1 MPVIN
6 KDKAKHNYM
15 KRIAGA
21 DIPEEKRVEVALTYI
36 YGVGNFLARQ
46 IIKNC
51 NLDPDKRIK
60 NLTEDEVNSLQRELG
75 NYRIEGDLRRE
86 VQNNIKRLSEIES
99 YRGIRHKRNLPVR
112 GQRTRVNARTKRGKR
127 LTIGTVKK
135 DVVAR
140 VITPA
145 K

>member
-1 MPVIN
+1 
-6 KDKAKHNYM
+6 M

-36 YGVGNFLARQ
+36 YGVGNFLARK

-60 NLTEDEVNSLQRELG
+60 NLTEDEVNSLQRELE

-127 LTIGTVKK
+127 LTIGTVRK
-135 DVVAR
+135 DVVTR
-140 VITPA
+140 VEPA
-145 K
+145 QNK

>member
-1 MPVIN
+1 
-6 KDKAKHNYM
+6 M

-60 NLTEDEVNSLQRELG
+60 NLTEDEVNSLQRELE

-127 LTIGTVKK
+127 LTIGTVRK
-135 DVVAR
+135 DVVVR
-140 VITPA
+140 VGTSA

>member
-1 MPVIN
+1 
-6 KDKAKHNYM
+6 M

-36 YGVGNFLARQ
+36 YGVGNFLARK

-60 NLTEDEVNSLQRELG
+60 NLTEDEVNSLQRELE

-127 LTIGTVKK
+127 LTIGTVRK
-135 DVVAR
+135 DIVAR
-140 VITPA
+140 VEPA
-145 K
+145 QNK

>member
-1 MPVIN
+1 
-6 KDKAKHNYM
+6 M

-21 DIPEEKRVEVALTYI
+21 DIPEEKRVEIALTYI
-36 YGVGNFLARQ
+36 YGVGNFLARK

-60 NLTEDEVNSLQRELG
+60 NLTEDEINSLQRELE

-127 LTIGTVKK
+127 LTIGTVRK

-140 VITPA
+140 VEPA
-145 K
+145 QNK

>member
-1 MPVIN
+1 
-6 KDKAKHNYM
+6 M
-15 KRIAGA
+15 KRIAVA

-36 YGVGNFLARQ
+36 YGVGNFLARK

-140 VITPA
+140 VITSA